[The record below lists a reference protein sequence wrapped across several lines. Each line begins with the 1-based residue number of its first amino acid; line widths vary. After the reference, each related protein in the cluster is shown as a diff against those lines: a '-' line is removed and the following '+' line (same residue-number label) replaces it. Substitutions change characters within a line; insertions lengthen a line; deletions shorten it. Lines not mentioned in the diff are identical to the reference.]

1 MQKIVFKSVFNRRR
15 VLNKRGVALIQIEAY
30 LNKKR
35 KYFSTN
41 IYIQPNQW
49 DNNRGIIIN
58 HPNKKLLNQMIDNL
72 IADYESI
79 ELKLRNQRKDIT
91 LKSLKQIILESSS
104 FSFCDFYKKEVTSSS
119 LRENTKNNHL
129 STLKLLELY
138 KENIHI
144 EDIDYD
150 FIYSFESFLMK
161 KKLHLNTIAKHM
173 KHLKKYINIAIDKGY
188 YTAFN
193 SPFKNYQI
201 KTLES
206 SHRYLTPEELGIL
219 ENLSLDHRPLEWKK
233 SLDAFLFCCYTGLR
247 YSDFVSLNNKNIVS
261 FNNEKWLIYRS
272 VKTNVEVRIPIYLI
286 FEGKSLNILSKYKDN
301 INSFFLLKD
310 NSTVNK
316 YLISIRKIADM
327 KTHFSFHTARH
338 TNATLLIYRGANI
351 TTVQK
356 LLGHKNIKT
365 TQIYS
370 NVMDMTIVQDLKS
383 LR

>member
-316 YLISIRKIADM
+316 Y
-327 KTHFSFHTARH
+327 
-338 TNATLLIYRGANI
+338 
-351 TTVQK
+351 
-356 LLGHKNIKT
+356 
-365 TQIYS
+365 
-370 NVMDMTIVQDLKS
+370 
-383 LR
+383 